1 MTHNN
6 NMKRIWMVLLATALQ
21 QTLAAQVITAAKI
34 EFEVTTN
41 VHKTMGNDSWDEK
54 MKEAIPKFS
63 VDYYDFV
70 FANNKSIYKYNR
82 KDERYKFP
90 SWMEN
95 NGREDNV
102 WYTDYNAAQHISQHM
117 VAGDKFLVADSLH
130 KIKWHLSNESR
141 VIAGFNCRKAV
152 GRIFDSVYIFAF
164 YTDDIMVTGGP
175 MSVNGLPGMILGLT
189 IPRMF
194 TSYIATKVQVVDVPE
209 KTIVPPGKGK
219 YKTKAEVNEFIQ
231 KRTADWGKYRD
242 KFIWQMM
249 L

>member
-1 MTHNN
+1 MTHKKNR
-6 NMKRIWMVLLATALQ
+6 KQVWLVLLA
-21 QTLAAQVITAAKI
+21 LAMQSIAVAQVVTAAKI

-41 VHKTMGNDSWDEK
+41 VHKTMGDDSWSEK
-54 MKEAIPKFS
+54 MKEAIPQFS
-63 VDYYDFV
+63 VHYYDFI
-70 FANNKSIYKYNR
+70 FANNKSVYKYNR

-90 SWMEN
+90 NWMEN
-95 NGREDNV
+95 DGREENV
-102 WYTDYNAAQHISQHM
+102 WYTDFTTSQHISQHL
-117 VAGDKFLVADSLH
+117 VAGDQFLMSDSLH
-130 KIKWHLSNESR
+130 KIKWRLSNESR

-164 YTDDIMVTGGP
+164 YTDDIMITGGP

-189 IPRMF
+189 IPRMY

-209 KTIVPPGKGK
+209 KSIVPPGKGK
-219 YKTKAEVNEFIQ
+219 YKTKSEINAFIQ

-242 KFIWQMM
+242 KFIWSMM